1 MSAVPVH
8 DAARGDAAAKSHA
21 DAAAATHDHEAPLD
35 KDALPKIRT
44 RSVAVTL
51 AVLLC
56 VFVALFLVGWIPR
69 RERLRELD
77 RAPSADEALPT
88 VEAAPPKSGSGSVD
102 LRLPADVR
110 SMQQT
115 SIYARAS
122 GYLKRNLVD
131 IGDRVEAGQLLAEI
145 DAPDVEAEV
154 VRATASVALTRSN
167 VSIAQDAL
175 TLADTTLKRY
185 TGITDNGAVT
195 KQQIDERQAAFTQ
208 AKLALE
214 AAKSNQ
220 AFAEADLKR
229 LQVLEGFEHVTAPFA
244 GTISTRNFDSGALL
258 SPTNTGEGHELF
270 RIDRTDT
277 LRVFVNVPQAYV
289 TAVKTGQEA
298 FLTVRNYAGREFAG
312 KVARSAGVVDPAT
325 RSLRFQ
331 IDVPNADAAL
341 YSGMYGEVR
350 LPTASD
356 HPALLVATS
365 ALVFGPEG
373 TFVWVVQDDKVH
385 KKPVGVGRDLGTEI
399 EIVNGLDTSDAVVKN
414 PGERLVE
421 GLAVRKS
428 AEAAKGDGAG
438 GGRAAR

>member
-1 MSAVPVH
+1 MSADPERSADQGRTAGAAH
-8 DAARGDAAAKSHA
+8 DL
-21 DAAAATHDHEAPLD
+21 EAPLD

-51 AVLLC
+51 ALLLC
-56 VFVALFLVGWIPR
+56 VFAALFLVGWIPR
-69 RERLRELD
+69 RERLRELQ
-77 RAPSADEALPT
+77 RAPTAEEERPS
-88 VEAAPPKSGSGSVD
+88 VEVAPPKTGVGSVD

-115 SIYARAS
+115 SIYARAN
-122 GYLKRNLVD
+122 GYLKKNLVD
-131 IGDRVEAGQLLAEI
+131 IGDKVDAGQLLAEI

-244 GTISTRNFDSGALL
+244 GTISARNFDPGALL

-277 LRVFVNVPQAYV
+277 LRVFVNVPQAYA
-289 TAVKTGQEA
+289 TAVRTGQEA
-298 FLTVRNYAGREFAG
+298 FLTVRNHSGREFAG
-312 KVARSAGVVDPAT
+312 KVARSAGVVDPST
-325 RSLRFQ
+325 RTLRVQ
-331 IDVPNADAAL
+331 VDVPNGDGAL
-341 YSGMYGEVR
+341 YSGMYGEMR

-356 HPALLVATS
+356 HAPLLVATS

-373 TFVWVVQDDKVH
+373 TFVWVVQSDQVH
-385 KKPVGVGRDLGTEI
+385 KKTVGVGRDLGTEI
-399 EIVNGLDTSDAVVKN
+399 EIVSGLDASDSVVKN

-421 GLAVRKS
+421 GLAVRRS
-428 AEAAKGDGAG
+428 AEAPKAEGKGDGNG